1 MNFSVA
7 AFQAATLKFQNFIF
21 FAIHQK
27 SFQNQ

>member
-1 MNFSVA
+1 MNFPVA
-7 AFQAATLKFQNFIF
+7 AFQAATLKFPKFIF